1 MEVEGV
7 NDFKALRAKFQNN
20 SNFSNTLLQPAKRPP
35 ADFLHPSCSD
45 GKHVSGP
52 KIPSKEE
59 RLACKQKE
67 EQFCYTVRNSEL
79 THSKPLAMPRAKFSN
94 LHLSGKDEDPKDKVL
109 QVAVGGNAL
118 PKEVPWKPCP
128 NSCVY
133 QQGTVNAN
141 SEDASIKNSFQ
152 HARQIWE
159 SAASQNDRKCAMVP
173 PRHRANGTC
182 SSAQPRATNTATAAE
197 SSKMRT
203 AGNEQTQDFSTQKN
217 TASHSGVSALPHAP
231 SPPLPA
237 RRYKGTEPAPSKTT
251 GVTGLC
257 QPFYNQQDSSET
269 LPYSK
274 ETASEH
280 FHHHSAPEKQ
290 LDVTD
295 NKLPKIKP
303 LPSVESLGPPPEKP
317 QRPPKVNLCSFQHSA
332 SPLERSGKTAAVEEE
347 YMTPENTAV
356 EESHDYEDTISYL
369 KPCGTEMSSCT
380 TQAPTTEAKENDK
393 KPKSFLFTRSS
404 AEGAI
409 EEKTSGNFE
418 RERLQQV
425 KKIFK
430 ISGNKDIL
438 HKVQTNEDGK
448 SGSNILQ
455 RRLQDASSLP
465 QTTKCPTE
473 KSLSKD
479 NVEYSGYVCVGALN
493 ADEEMVALSQ
503 RLKPVQSLDVY
514 DDVEGLEGGIGQG
527 SGACNSFTSDS
538 FSEDYYEETY
548 EDVQNGDDMPTRLD
562 LDRIDKLKN
571 FFKKEKFK
579 LKNTKMKENL
589 RMFSSSVPNLDI
601 VSQEATAYDDSVT
614 QKDTKEKDEKSKNWK
629 LKFLMTKE
637 EKDRKRSSEDAE
649 SSSSRAIF
657 KAKKGNAE
665 KNKKMA
671 KEERVFR
678 ETFMYNKEIAVI
690 NTAFAQSSVSS
701 KGKQDLPITA
711 GEQLDIIDVTEGNQM
726 LCRNA
731 EGKYGYV
738 LVEHLNF
745 SRLY

>member
-20 SNFSNTLLQPAKRPP
+20 SNFSKALLQPGKRPP
-35 ADFLHPSCSD
+35 TDFLHPPCSD
-45 GKHVSGP
+45 GKHVSSP

-59 RLACKQKE
+59 KLACKQKE
-67 EQFCYTVRNSEL
+67 EQLCCTVHNSEL
-79 THSKPLAMPRAKFSN
+79 TQSKPLALPRAKFSN
-94 LHLSGKDEDPKDKVL
+94 LHLSRKDEDPKDEVL

-118 PKEVPWKPCP
+118 PKKVPRKSCP

-133 QQGTVNAN
+133 QQGTVDAN
-141 SEDASIKNSFQ
+141 LEDASIKSSFQ

-159 SAASQNDRKCAMVP
+159 SAASQNDGKCAMVP

-182 SSAQPRATNTATAAE
+182 SSAQPGATNSATAAE
-197 SSKMRT
+197 SSKMST
-203 AGNEQTQDFSTQKN
+203 AGNGHQDFSTQKN
-217 TASHSGVSALPHAP
+217 AASHSGVSALSHAP

-237 RRYKGTEPAPSKTT
+237 RRHKGAEPASSKTT
-251 GVTGLC
+251 SVTGFC
-257 QPFYNQQDSSET
+257 QQFYNQQDPSET
-269 LPYSK
+269 LLASE

-280 FHHHSAPEKQ
+280 FHRHSAPEKQ

-295 NKLPKIKP
+295 NKFPKIKP

-317 QRPPKVNLCSFQHSA
+317 QRPPKVNLCSSQYSA
-332 SPLERSGKTAAVEEE
+332 SQLGRSGKTAAVEEE
-347 YMTPENTAV
+347 YMTPENTAF

-369 KPCGTEMSSCT
+369 KPCGTEASSCAI
-380 TQAPTTEAKENDK
+380 QAPSTEAKENDK

-404 AEGAI
+404 VERAI
-409 EEKTSGNFE
+409 EEKTSGDFE

-430 ISGNKDIL
+430 MSGNNDIL
-438 HKVQTNEDGK
+438 HKVQTNEDGRN
-448 SGSNILQ
+448 GSNILQ
-455 RRLQDASSLP
+455 RRLQDAPSLP

-473 KSLSKD
+473 TSLSKD
-479 NVEYSGYVCVGALN
+479 NVDYSAYVCVGALN

-503 RLKPVQSLDVY
+503 RLKPMQSLDVY
-514 DDVEGLEGGIGQG
+514 DDVEGLERGIGQG

-538 FSEDYYEETY
+538 FSEDNYEETY
-548 EDVQNGDDMPTRLD
+548 EDVQNGDDMPTKLD
-562 LDRIDKLKN
+562 SDRIDKLKK

-601 VSQEATAYDDSVT
+601 MSQEATAYDDSLT
-614 QKDTKEKDEKSKNWK
+614 QKDTKEKDEKFKTWK
-629 LKFLMTKE
+629 LKFLMPKE
-637 EKDRKRSSEDAE
+637 EKDRRRNGEDAE
-649 SSSSRAIF
+649 SSSSRALF

-665 KNKKMA
+665 KKKKMA

-690 NTAFAQSSVSS
+690 NTAFAHCSVSS
-701 KGKQDLPITA
+701 KGKQDLSITA

-745 SRLY
+745 RQY

>member
-20 SNFSNTLLQPAKRPP
+20 SNFSKALLQPGKRPP
-35 ADFLHPSCSD
+35 TDFLHPPCSD
-45 GKHVSGP
+45 GKHVSSP

-59 RLACKQKE
+59 KLACKQKE
-67 EQFCYTVRNSEL
+67 EQLCCTVHNSEL
-79 THSKPLAMPRAKFSN
+79 TQSKPLALPRAKFSN
-94 LHLSGKDEDPKDKVL
+94 LHLSRKDEDPKDEVL

-118 PKEVPWKPCP
+118 PKKVPRKSCP

-133 QQGTVNAN
+133 QQGTVDAN
-141 SEDASIKNSFQ
+141 LEDASIKSSFQ

-159 SAASQNDRKCAMVP
+159 SAASQNDGKCAMVP

-182 SSAQPRATNTATAAE
+182 SSAQPGATNSATAAE
-197 SSKMRT
+197 SSKMST
-203 AGNEQTQDFSTQKN
+203 AGNGHQDFSTQKN
-217 TASHSGVSALPHAP
+217 AASHSGVSALSHAP

-237 RRYKGTEPAPSKTT
+237 RRHKGAEPASSKTT
-251 GVTGLC
+251 SVTGFC
-257 QPFYNQQDSSET
+257 QQFYNQQDPSET
-269 LPYSK
+269 LLASE

-280 FHHHSAPEKQ
+280 FHRHSAPEKQ

-295 NKLPKIKP
+295 NKFPKIKP

-317 QRPPKVNLCSFQHSA
+317 QRPPKVNLCSSQYSA
-332 SPLERSGKTAAVEEE
+332 SQLGRSGKTAAVEEE
-347 YMTPENTAV
+347 YMTPENTAF

-369 KPCGTEMSSCT
+369 KPCGTEASSCAI
-380 TQAPTTEAKENDK
+380 QAPSTEAKENDK

-404 AEGAI
+404 VERAI
-409 EEKTSGNFE
+409 EEKTSGDFE

-430 ISGNKDIL
+430 MSGNNDIL
-438 HKVQTNEDGK
+438 HKVQTNEDGRN
-448 SGSNILQ
+448 GSNILQ
-455 RRLQDASSLP
+455 RRLQDAPSLP

-473 KSLSKD
+473 TSLSKD
-479 NVEYSGYVCVGALN
+479 NVDYSAYVCVGALN

-503 RLKPVQSLDVY
+503 RLKPMQSLDVY
-514 DDVEGLEGGIGQG
+514 DDVEGLERGIGQG

-538 FSEDYYEETY
+538 FSEDNYEETY
-548 EDVQNGDDMPTRLD
+548 EDVQNGDDMPTKLD
-562 LDRIDKLKN
+562 
-571 FFKKEKFK
+571 
-579 LKNTKMKENL
+579 
-589 RMFSSSVPNLDI
+589 MFSSSVPNLDI
-601 VSQEATAYDDSVT
+601 MSQEATAYDDSLT
-614 QKDTKEKDEKSKNWK
+614 QKDTKEKDEKFKTWK
-629 LKFLMTKE
+629 LKFLMPKE
-637 EKDRKRSSEDAE
+637 EKDRRRNGEDAE
-649 SSSSRAIF
+649 SSSSRALF

-665 KNKKMA
+665 KKKKMA

-690 NTAFAQSSVSS
+690 NTAFAHCSVSS
-701 KGKQDLPITA
+701 KGKQDLSITA

-745 SRLY
+745 SRQY